1 MLHPVAVSTAVLLL
15 GRLMVTA
22 GMVALAALVLRRR

>member
-1 MLHPVAVSTAVLLL
+1 MLHPVAVSTAALLL
-15 GRLMVTA
+15 GRILVTC